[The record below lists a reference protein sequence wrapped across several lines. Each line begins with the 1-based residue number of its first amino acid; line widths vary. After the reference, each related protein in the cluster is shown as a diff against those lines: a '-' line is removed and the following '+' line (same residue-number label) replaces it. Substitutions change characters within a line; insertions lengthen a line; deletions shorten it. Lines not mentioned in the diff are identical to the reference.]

1 MKIWKG
7 VLIFCMG
14 AVSGAVG
21 SLFYLRKEFEKKVEE
36 ECAVREMA
44 IKDLQ
49 NTQANL
55 EKELKTAHNQIDSK
69 TSRAIIEREGYSS
82 DNVTAM
88 IRNER
93 TEPPRGLRNNYIGPN
108 KVIFSVDENGNI
120 DDSPSEGPADVPY
133 GISSEDFIG
142 TRPEY
147 DKTTLTFYMN
157 DLTMAN
163 EEGDII
169 QDPAYLVGEREE
181 WMREVGASEDSI
193 AYIRNERIATDY
205 EIICENKSYTDDW
218 AT

>member
-7 VLIFCMG
+7 VLIFCTG

-36 ECAVREMA
+36 EIVARER
-44 IKDLQ
+44 IKTEFSDKED
-49 NTQANL
+49 
-55 EKELKTAHNQIDSK
+55 EKQRIRDAATMDSK

-93 TEPPRGLRNNYIGPN
+93 TEPSRGLKTHSTGRKN
-108 KVIFSVDENGNI
+108 VIFSIDEHGEV

-163 EEGDII
+163 EEGDIV

-181 WMREVGASEDSI
+181 WMREVGASEDGI

-205 EIICENKSYTDDW
+205 EIICENKSYSDDW

>member
-1 MKIWKG
+1 
-7 VLIFCMG
+7 MG

-21 SLFYLRKEFEKKVEE
+21 SLFYLRKDFEKKVNDEIE
-36 ECAVREMA
+36 ARER
-44 IKDLQ
+44 IKTEFNDKED
-49 NTQANL
+49 
-55 EKELKTAHNQIDSK
+55 EKKRIRDAAKIDSK

-93 TEPPRGLRNNYIGPN
+93 TEAPRGLKTHSTVRKN
-108 KVIFSVDENGNI
+108 VVFSIDENGEV

-169 QDPAYLVGEREE
+169 QDPAYLVGELEE
-181 WMREVGASEDSI
+181 WMREVGTSEDSI

-205 EIICENKSYTDDW
+205 EIICENKSYSDDW